1 MKLSKP
7 VQIFVFSVPIL
18 VGLYFIY
25 KQFSNTGA
33 ASDNNDAV
41 NPNPIPPNPDPKKP
55 KNVVV
60 QPSVSDYPLKKGV
73 KNAIVMSLQSLL
85 NTALFC
91 KDQKAVLLVPD
102 GSFGSKTEAA
112 LKSLYGKSTIDNEM
126 DFSALKNKLSS
137 ACSKTNNLNWGW
149 QLIDKQS
156 GDNTIMVVSSPITM
170 YQVSKPFTLLSNQGW
185 KAVTPLN
192 VVSLPEH
199 SYNLNDYQIKSA
211 TNGGQLRIEITNGD
225 YAGMY
230 ITSDDTDITNIDI
243 R

>member
-55 KNVVV
+55 KTNVV

-73 KNAIVMSLQSLL
+73 KNATIMSLQSLL

-91 KDQKAVLLVPD
+91 KDQKSVLLVPD
-102 GSFGSKTEAA
+102 GSF
-112 LKSLYGKSTIDNEM
+112 DNEM

-137 ACSKTNNLNWGW
+137 ACLKTNNLNWGW

-185 KAVTPLN
+185 KAVIPLN
-192 VVSLPEH
+192 VITLPAR
-199 SYNLNDYQIKSA
+199 SYNLDDYHIESA
-211 TNGGQLRIEITNGD
+211 TNGGDLRIQILNGE
-225 YAGMY
+225 YSGMY